1 MKPLGAPAPLSR
13 QEAMKQLLQ
22 GLADDRDGYG
32 QLLGLLD
39 EQFDAAIRHQRER
52 LGDIATAIGALVD
65 TLESR
70 RARRVALA
78 TILTGPEPTME
89 AAFALLRADAR
100 ARALSDWTA
109 LEQMVG
115 AAKAA
120 SKRNGDL
127 LAEQFTI
134 MQRVLHGDDQLYE
147 PV

>member
-1 MKPLGAPAPLSR
+1 MNAASGQAALSR

-22 GLADDRDGYG
+22 GLADDRDGYS

-78 TILTGPEPTME
+78 TILTGAEPTME

-100 ARALSDWTA
+100 ARALSDWAA

-120 SKRNGDL
+120 GKRNGDL